1 MTTPC
6 SFHGCTEPA
15 LWTLCGR
22 LVPQCRVHMLDA
34 MRATGFTVMAVRI
47 PLEPEPQA
55 DIVERL
61 RRWTHAATAP
71 PASDLMDEAAD
82 EIERLRRAGCPEREQ
97 PARNE
102 GATPAHRRET
112 GGDSPE
118 RA

>member
-15 LWTLCGR
+15 RWTLCGR

-61 RRWTHAATAP
+61 RRWTHAAPAP

-97 PARNE
+97 PARKLE
-102 GATPAHRRET
+102 TIPARSGEI
-112 GGDSPE
+112 GCDDPE